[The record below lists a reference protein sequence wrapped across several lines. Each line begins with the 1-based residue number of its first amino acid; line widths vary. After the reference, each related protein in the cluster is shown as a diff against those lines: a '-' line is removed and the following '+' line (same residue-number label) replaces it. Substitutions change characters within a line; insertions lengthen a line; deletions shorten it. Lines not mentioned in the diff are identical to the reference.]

1 MRTYQVNAWLDLL
14 SKSGLNTGFSKNKIL
29 VAFQRRDSKYD
40 SYTLSLRD
48 CGTHNAIYDGN
59 KTFLIDFERSCFS
72 YPSDD
77 LASLIVENILPE
89 KIIIEKYISAIRSHT
104 YDDKE
109 FNFELSSSLFEK
121 SLEILTYFKT
131 NKDNISESKRES
143 ILNKYANLVNKY
155 YERLCQNL
163 NNGN

>member
-1 MRTYQVNAWLDLL
+1 M
-14 SKSGLNTGFSKNKIL
+14 
-29 VAFQRRDSKYD
+29 VAFQRRESKCD

-48 CGTHNAIYDGN
+48 FGTHNAIYNGN
-59 KTFLIDFERSCFS
+59 KTFLIDFERACFS

-77 LASLIVENILPE
+77 LASLIVESILHE
-89 KIIIEKYISAIRSHT
+89 KIIIEKYISAIGSHR

-131 NKDNISESKRES
+131 NKGNISESKRES
-143 ILNKYANLVNKY
+143 IINKYANLVNKY

-163 NNGN
+163 DNGN